1 MKKNYI
7 TPEIKV
13 IQLEALCNEGLNI
26 ASVHRAD
33 LKGDVSANLM
43 WSTRMR
49 PRLKTKTCGE
59 SRTAIIGAMTDTI
72 VCYRNR

>member
-26 ASVHRAD
+26 ASVHRESLD
-33 LKGDVSANLM
+33 KECISKFDVVNEDA
-43 WSTRMR
+43 
-49 PRLKTKTCGE
+49 TKTDYKDLWGE
-59 SRTAIIGAMTDTI
+59 SNSDNWGED
-72 VCYRNR
+72 